1 MDPGKVRAVTEWP
14 TPSSRRGLQQFLGFA
29 NFYRRFIRNYSSVAA
44 PLTALTSSKCSF
56 EWGREAEKA
65 FSTLKSRF
73 TTAPILTT
81 PDPRCAVCSGGGR
94 FGHGRGSDS
103 VPVLAHSQQN
113 AAVCLF
119 FHFGY
124 CLRREII
131 ASETG
136 SYSQSSWLWRSGG
149 IGLRVWIRLLS
160 CGLTTRT

>member
-81 PDPRCAVCSGGGR
+81 PDPAAQFVLEVDASDTGVGAILSQRSPTDNKMRPCA
-94 FGHGRGSDS
+94 
-103 VPVLAHSQQN
+103 
-113 AAVCLF
+113 F
-119 FHFGY
+119 FHVGY
-124 CLRREII
+124 RLRREIM
-131 ASETG
+131 ASKTG